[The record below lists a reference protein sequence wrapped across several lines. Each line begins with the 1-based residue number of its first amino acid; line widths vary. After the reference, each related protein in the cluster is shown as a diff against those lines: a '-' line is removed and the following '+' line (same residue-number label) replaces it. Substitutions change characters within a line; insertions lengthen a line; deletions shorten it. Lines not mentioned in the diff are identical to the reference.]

1 MPQDASGGR
10 PARRHRIQPLDQAK
24 VGGING
30 KSRWN
35 QLSKRPSDLLLRSA
49 HIERLYVTAALRSR
63 TRKGS

>member
-1 MPQDASGGR
+1 MPRDAPGGR
-10 PARRHRIQPLDQAK
+10 PAWYYRIQSLAQTK

-35 QLSKRPSDLLLRSA
+35 QLLKQTSDLLLGSA
-49 HIERLYVTAALRSR
+49 HIERFYELRASRSR